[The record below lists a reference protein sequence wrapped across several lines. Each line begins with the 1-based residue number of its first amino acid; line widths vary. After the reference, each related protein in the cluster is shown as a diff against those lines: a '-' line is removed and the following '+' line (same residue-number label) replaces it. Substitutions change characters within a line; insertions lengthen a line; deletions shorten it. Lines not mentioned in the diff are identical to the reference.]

1 LVLVP
6 LLAAGVYALLDCVHD
21 GDSLLGS
28 LDKGVRQALF
38 ISAAATTGA
47 LLGFAITGVTI
58 LMAVGRGPR
67 MVWLTGEAVFRHGVQ
82 FVFHTAIVGL
92 SVSTLTFLTL
102 IAVGSNDGFPLG
114 WGMVAAAASAL
125 AIDRLWRLVS
135 FLNKLMPIALKDAT
149 DDTPLGGTPAV
160 D

>member
-1 LVLVP
+1 MLVP
-6 LLAAGVYALLDCVHD
+6 LLAVAGYALLDCLLG
-21 GDSLLGS
+21 GDSLLAS

-58 LMAVGRGPR
+58 LMSVGRGPR
-67 MVWLTGEAVFRHGVQ
+67 MVWLTGEEMFRHGVQ

-92 SVSTLTFLTL
+92 SISTLMFLVL
-102 IAVGSNDGFPLG
+102 IAVGSGDDFPLV
-114 WGMVAAAASAL
+114 WGLVAAAISAL
-125 AIDRLWRLVS
+125 AIDRLWRLVT
-135 FLNKLMPIALKDAT
+135 FLNKLMRIALRDGT
-149 DDTPLGGTPAV
+149 DDRPLVAPAAA